1 MTDIRKLLNN
11 QSDEFNSAVIKVND
25 ETCCDMDK
33 NRSRICVIN
42 NLISA
47 C

>member
-1 MTDIRKLLNN
+1 MTDIRKLLNS

-33 NRSRICVIN
+33 NRSRICVIH

>member
-25 ETCCDMDK
+25 ETCRDMDK